1 MNFKEKIFKA
11 PATLALACRFDWST
25 LCTRWCMQHMLKKL
39 CVALFS
45 ASAALSATASFA
57 QNSTANETIVVE
69 GQRKTL
75 TKMLRDVIAEA
86 PTGQIGRFETKLCPK
101 VIGLPADW
109 SSRIEAM
116 VRKNAQAAG
125 LSMQPSD
132 CRPNALVIFIDEP
145 QRLVRELSK
154 AESGF
159 FGHIDANDKKRLIE
173 TVRPVYS
180 WRVTDI
186 KDRDGLDL
194 GVVRSLPSGSGSVGG
209 NGALPA
215 NARIVRN
222 ARATHIGENTR
233 QDILLSFAVI
243 DSAKAEGKT
252 LRQLADA
259 ATLYLLL
266 DIKLDSE
273 AQAAKD
279 SILSLFVPR
288 PEGAVLP
295 ERMSSVDQ
303 AMLAGLYQIKD
314 NALNARAQRSK
325 IVTRIRKTEE
335 AK

>member
-1 MNFKEKIFKA
+1 
-11 PATLALACRFDWST
+11 
-25 LCTRWCMQHMLKKL
+25 MLKIL
-39 CVALFS
+39 CAALFS
-45 ASAALSATASFA
+45 VTAALHATASLA

-116 VRKNAQAAG
+116 VRKNAEIAG
-125 LSMQPSD
+125 LTMQPAD

-145 QRLVRELSK
+145 QRLVSELSK
-154 AESGF
+154 AENGF
-159 FGHIDANDKKRLIE
+159 FGHIDMHDKKRLIE
-173 TVRPVYS
+173 TARPVYS
-180 WRVTDI
+180 WRVLDI

-194 GVVRSLPSGSGSVGG
+194 GVVGSIPVATGP
-209 NGALPA
+209 NGASASGGPGGMPV

-222 ARATHIGENTR
+222 ARAAHIGENTR
-233 QDILLSFAVI
+233 QDILLSFAVF
-243 DSAKAEGKT
+243 DTAKAEGKT
-252 LRQLADA
+252 LRQLADM
-259 ATLYLLL
+259 ATLHLLL

-288 PEGAVLP
+288 SNGAALP

-325 IVTRIRKTEE
+325 IVTRIRKSEE